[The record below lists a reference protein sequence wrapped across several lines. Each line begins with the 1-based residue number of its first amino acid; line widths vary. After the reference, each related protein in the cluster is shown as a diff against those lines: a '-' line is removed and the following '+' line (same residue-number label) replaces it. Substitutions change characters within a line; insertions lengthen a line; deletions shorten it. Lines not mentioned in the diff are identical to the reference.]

1 MGVDWCGL
9 EAILLSLK
17 YCTSKQKALTLGRQW
32 ICLNDDQIT
41 ALFSKYGVQYVNHD
55 LKDFSECLFQH
66 LGFETVFSLD
76 NSPYEGAS
84 IIHNMNKP
92 ISLDQKY
99 NYIFDGGTTEHIF
112 NAPQV
117 YENIINML
125 DVGGIFCSVVPN
137 NNWSGHGM
145 YQFSPEFFLS
155 IFTEKYGMEIKH
167 LYLIR
172 YGDYLENSIDVNG
185 YKSAHM
191 KEFGR
196 NNAKFDTSIHV
207 MIVTIAQKIS
217 NERVSL
223 LEDPPNQ
230 YSYENHS
237 W

>member
-1 MGVDWCGL
+1 MGIDWCGL
-9 EAILLSLK
+9 EAILISLS
-17 YCTSKQKALTLGRQW
+17 YCVSKQKAIMLGRQW
-32 ICLNDDQIT
+32 YCLNPRQT
-41 ALFSKYGVQYVNHD
+41 EALLLKYSHKNHE
-55 LKDFSECLFQH
+55 LEGYSESLFEH
-66 LGFETVFSLD
+66 LGFENIFSLD
-76 NSPYEGAS
+76 NSSYEGAS

-92 ISLDQKY
+92 ISADHKY

-125 DVGGIFCSVVPN
+125 EVGGIFCSVVPN

-155 IFTEKYGMEIKH
+155 IFTKKYGMEIKH

-172 YGDYLENSIDVNG
+172 HGDYLENSIDVNG
-185 YKSAHM
+185 YNSAHM

-196 NNAKFDTSIHV
+196 NNARINTSDPV
-207 MIVTIAQKIS
+207 TIVAIAQKIS

-230 YSYENHS
+230 YSYEHHS

>member
-1 MGVDWCGL
+1 MGVDWIGL

-172 YGDYLENSIDVNG
+172 DGDYLENSIDVNG

-191 KEFGR
+191 EEFGR

-217 NERVSL
+217 NERASL

>member
-32 ICLNDDQIT
+32 IFLNDDQIT
-41 ALFSKYGVQYVNHD
+41 ALFSKYGVQYINHD

-66 LGFETVFSLD
+66 LGFESVFSLD
-76 NSPYEGAS
+76 NSSYEGAS

-125 DVGGIFCSVVPN
+125 EVGGMFCSIVPN
-137 NNWSGHGM
+137 NNCSGHGM

>member
-1 MGVDWCGL
+1 MGIDWCGL
-9 EAILLSLK
+9 EAILISLR
-17 YCTSKQKALTLGRQW
+17 YCVSKQKAIMLGRQAH
-32 ICLNDDQIT
+32 CLNPRQT
-41 ALFSKYGVQYVNHD
+41 EALLLKYDHKNYE
-55 LKDFSECLFQH
+55 LEEYSESLFKH
-66 LGFETVFSLD
+66 LRFENIFSLD
-76 NSPYEGAS
+76 NSSYEGAS
-84 IIHNMNKP
+84 TIHNMNKP
-92 ISLDQKY
+92 ISADHKY

-112 NAPQV
+112 NAPQA

-125 DVGGIFCSVVPN
+125 EVGGIFCSVVPN

-155 IFTEKYGMEIKH
+155 IFTKKYGMEIKH

-172 YGDYLENSIDVNG
+172 HGDYLENSIDVNG
-185 YKSAHM
+185 YNSAHM

-196 NNAKFDTSIHV
+196 NNARIDTSDPV

-230 YSYENHS
+230 YSYEHHD